1 MTIARRRAAG
11 WLALV
16 AALGLAAG
24 AGAGAGAKPLNPN
37 APKKPQAPAGAVKPK
52 GGPAAPRMSR
62 RVVLVSLDGA
72 GAEELQRLWG
82 DDQLDEGGFARFFR
96 EGEAASA
103 LVPVDPTLTAPNHV
117 SLATG
122 AAPDHT
128 GIVGNRFHPA
138 GAPPFAAVRGFDF
151 PIGAETLWEA
161 ARRQK
166 KQSVVLAW
174 PGADGTG
181 PRRRGDVGMTWVA
194 EPDRE
199 PQVVVLKRS
208 DWRPAAAPGATP
220 KAGGGSPGLAA
231 HVTLAGNGDAAPV
244 GFDLFAVG
252 GSAGGGAGGGAGS
265 GSGPDRQGGQGALV
279 VAASLAGAG
288 GAGGRP
294 PSAANLEVSEP
305 LAPGHWAELAFPDR
319 GGRSVCW
326 IKVLALDPG
335 LEAVKVYFG
344 GTWRLPAYPADFA
357 SDLVE
362 SGLAWPGP
370 PDDRRLAAGWRGEP
384 DSIDLDTWTEQAER
398 FAAFFGGVMRV
409 AAAREDWDLML
420 GYMPVIDEA
429 GHSLLLADPH
439 QAGFSA
445 ARADQLARARRRVW
459 QAVDRELR
467 LLMAAVDL
475 GRTTVVVVSDHG
487 MAPVHTAIDLNA
499 LLGERGELAVAP
511 ASGTGAAAGSAAPRG
526 SGPVA
531 VPGSAAAARPESG
544 RLAAYALGDGGMAH
558 LYLLRPVRPEGAPPV
573 DAERQKLLAELR
585 DQLLAFRA
593 GDDLPIERVLTRQQA
608 AEVGLDHPNSG
619 DLIVFARQGY
629 VFDAGPAP
637 AGAAVTHPAPV
648 YGMHGYL
655 AANPAMRG
663 IYLAI
668 GKDVKPA
675 ASSGPVQAIDV
686 AGRVARWLGIQK
698 PAPAAAAG
706 SR

>member
-1 MTIARRRAAG
+1 MSIARRRAAG
-11 WLALV
+11 WLGLIL
-16 AALGLAAG
+16 ALGLT
-24 AGAGAGAKPLNPN
+24 AGAGAKPLDPN
-37 APKKPQAPAGAVKPK
+37 APKKPQLPPGAAKPK
-52 GGPAAPRMSR
+52 GGPAAPRLTR
-62 RVVLVSLDGA
+62 RVVMVSLDGA

-138 GAPPFAAVRGFDF
+138 GAPPFAEVRGFGF
-151 PIGAETLWEA
+151 PIAAETLWEA

-166 KQSVVLAW
+166 KRSVVLAW

-181 PRRRGDVGMTWVA
+181 PRRRGDAGLTWAASADRDPRLVA
-194 EPDRE
+194 LE
-199 PQVVVLKRS
+199 RS
-208 DWRPAAAPGATP
+208 DWQPAAAIPGAPP
-220 KAGGGSPGLAA
+220 KLASPGPVRAA
-231 HVTLAGNGDAAPV
+231 HVTLPGTGGVAPA

-252 GSAGGGAGGGAGS
+252 PAAGAGEGDGGS
-265 GSGPDRQGGQGALV
+265 RLGGRVSLV

-288 GAGGRP
+288 GRA
-294 PSAANLEVSEP
+294 PSAANLEQSAP
-305 LAPGHWAELAFPDR
+305 LAQGQWAEVAFPDR

-326 IKVLALDPG
+326 VKVLALDPG
-335 LEAVKVYFG
+335 LESVRVYFG
-344 GTWRLPAYPADFA
+344 GTWRLPAYPDDYAN
-357 SDLVE
+357 DLRE

-384 DSIDLDTWTEQAER
+384 EGIDLDTWTEQAER
-398 FAAFFGGVMRV
+398 FAAFFGGAMRV

-420 GYMPVIDEA
+420 GYMPVIDDA
-429 GHSLLLADPH
+429 GHTLLLADPH
-439 QAGFSA
+439 QAGYSA

-499 LLGERGELAVAP
+499 LLGERGML
-511 ASGTGAAAGSAAPRG
+511 AAAGA
-526 SGPVA
+526 SG
-531 VPGSAAAARPESG
+531 GG
-544 RLAAYALGDGGMAH
+544 RIAAYALGDGGMAH
-558 LYLLRPVRPEGAPPV
+558 LYLVRPGGDGSGAVGAPPA
-573 DAERQKLLAELR
+573 DAARQKLLAELR
-585 DQLLAFRA
+585 DQLLAVRA

-637 AGAAVTHPAPV
+637 AGAAITHPAPV

-668 GKDVKPA
+668 GKDVKA
-675 ASSGPVQAIDV
+675 ATSSGPVQAIDV

-698 PAPAAAAG
+698 PAPAAAG
-706 SR
+706 ER